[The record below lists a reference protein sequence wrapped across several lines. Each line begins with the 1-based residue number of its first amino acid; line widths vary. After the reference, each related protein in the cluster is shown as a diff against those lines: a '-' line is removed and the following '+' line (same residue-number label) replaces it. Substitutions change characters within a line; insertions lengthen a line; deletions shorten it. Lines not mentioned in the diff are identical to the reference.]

1 MKKIRNSLFV
11 GTVFVSLAMT
21 LVASPVLAYPPDPD
35 NAALLYYQGIL
46 TLVELNE
53 ETRDRI
59 RDVARAEVTPDD
71 KVREDISK
79 CIGAIQ
85 FAEAA
90 AQVPE
95 CNWGVRYSQGFDA
108 LMPQMAHMKVLTFV
122 LVADARIRASDGDYK
137 GALERCL
144 MTGIFAHHVG
154 DATLISYLVSLS
166 VRAMAYKCM
175 QDIIGQ
181 AVNDEELLGWLK
193 NELVTSPANTLSPVK
208 PLKIELEIV
217 TDLMQMDNIEKLA
230 RILADSDE
238 KKMAD
243 IINKAD
249 KKTLE
254 QARRLYSEHIKSALT
269 VFSTPMRYEQ
279 AHSKLKQL
287 ANNFDPNDPASAAA
301 GAFIPALARILTLK
315 IRTETHANAL
325 KAAIDICMTRAKTGR
340 LPDALPTGLLK
351 DTFSGKDFKYEK
363 TKDAFI
369 LRCRGKDLDKDEIY
383 EYEFKVKK

>member
-1 MKKIRNSLFV
+1 MKRIRNSLLV

-21 LVASPVLAYPPDPD
+21 LIASPVLAYPPDPD

-53 ETRDRI
+53 EARDRI
-59 RDVARAEVTPDD
+59 RDVARGEVTPDE

-90 AQVPE
+90 AQVPA
-95 CNWGVRYSQGFDA
+95 CNWGVRYSKGFEA
-108 LMPQMAHMKVLTFV
+108 LMPQLAHMKVLTFV
-122 LVADARIRASDGDYK
+122 LIADARIRASDGDYK

-154 DATLISYLVSLS
+154 DDTLVSYLVSLS
-166 VRAMAYKCM
+166 VRAMVYKCM

-181 AVNDEELLGWLK
+181 AGHDEELLGWLK
-193 NELVTSPANTLSPVK
+193 NEFATSPADTLSPVN

-217 TDLMQMDNIEKLA
+217 TDLMQMNNIEKLA

-254 QARRLYSEHIKSALT
+254 QARRLYSERMKSALT
-269 VFSTPMRYEQ
+269 AFSTPMRYEQ
-279 AHSKLKQL
+279 AHSQLKQS

-315 IRTETHANAL
+315 TRTETHANAI
-325 KAAIDICMTRAKTGR
+325 KAAIDICITRAKTGR
-340 LPDALPTGLLK
+340 IPDGLPKGLPK
-351 DTFSGKDFKYEK
+351 DTFSGKDFKYKK
-363 TKDAFI
+363 TKDAFV
-369 LRCRGKDLDKDEIY
+369 LSCRGKDLDKDEIY
-383 EYEFKVKK
+383 KYEFKVKK

>member
-1 MKKIRNSLFV
+1 MKRIRNRLFA
-11 GTVFVSLAMT
+11 GTVFVSLAMA

-35 NAALLYYQGIL
+35 NAALLYYQGFL
-46 TLVELNE
+46 TLVELDE

-108 LMPQMAHMKVLTFV
+108 LMPQLAQVRFLTFV

-137 GALERCL
+137 ETLERCL

-154 DATLISYLVSLS
+154 DDTLVSYLVSLS
-166 VRAMAYKCM
+166 VRAMAYKCI
-175 QDIIGQ
+175 QDILGQ
-181 AVNDEELLGWLK
+181 ATHNEELLGWLK
-193 NELVTSPANTLSPVK
+193 NEFATSPADTLSPAK

-230 RILADSDE
+230 RILTDSDE

-254 QARRLYSEHIKSALT
+254 QARRLYSERIKSGLT

-279 AHSKLKQL
+279 AHSQLKQS

-315 IRTETHANAL
+315 TRTEAHANAL
-325 KAAIDICMTRAKTGR
+325 KAAIDIYITRAKTGR
-340 LPDALPTGLLK
+340 LPDALPTGLPK
-351 DTFSGKDFKYEK
+351 DTFSGKDFRYEK
-363 TKDAFI
+363 TKDAFV
-369 LRCRGKDLDKDEIY
+369 LRCRSKDLDKNEIY

>member
-1 MKKIRNSLFV
+1 MKRIRNSLFA
-11 GTVFVSLAMT
+11 GIVFVSLAMT

-53 ETRDRI
+53 EARDRI

-108 LMPQMAHMKVLTFV
+108 LMPQLAHMKVLTFV
-122 LVADARIRASDGDYK
+122 LVADARIRASDGDYRE
-137 GALERCL
+137 ALQRCL
-144 MTGIFAHHVG
+144 MTGIFARHVG
-154 DATLISYLVSLS
+154 DGTLVSYLVSLS
-166 VRAMAYKCM
+166 VRAMAYKCI
-175 QDIIGQ
+175 QDILGQ
-181 AVNDEELLGWLK
+181 ADHDEELLGWLK
-193 NELVTSPANTLSPVK
+193 NEFATSPVDTLSPAK
-208 PLKIELEIV
+208 PLKIELKIV

-230 RILADSDE
+230 RFLADSDE

-254 QARRLYSEHIKSALT
+254 QARRIYSERIKSALIA
-269 VFSTPMRYEQ
+269 FSTPMRYEQ
-279 AHSKLKQL
+279 AHSQLKQS

-315 IRTETHANAL
+315 TRTEAHANAL
-325 KAAIDICMTRAKTGR
+325 KAAIDIYITRAKTGR
-340 LPDALPTGLLK
+340 LPDALPTGLPK

-363 TKDAFI
+363 TKDAFV

>member
-1 MKKIRNSLFV
+1 MKRIRNNLFA
-11 GTVFVSLAMT
+11 GTVFASLVIT

-53 ETRDRI
+53 EARDRI

-90 AQVPE
+90 VQVPE

-122 LVADARIRASDGDYK
+122 LIADARIRASDGDYK

-154 DATLISYLVSLS
+154 DATIISYLVSLS
-166 VRAMAYKCM
+166 VRSMVYKCM

-181 AVNDEELLGWLK
+181 ADHDEELLGWLK
-193 NELVTSPANTLSPVK
+193 NEFATSPADTLSPVN
-208 PLKIELEIV
+208 PFKIELEIV

-230 RILADSDE
+230 RFLADSDE

-254 QARRLYSEHIKSALT
+254 QARRIYSERIKSALI
-269 VFSTPMRYEQ
+269 VLSTPMRYEQ
-279 AHSKLKQL
+279 AHSQLKQS
-287 ANNFDPNDPASAAA
+287 ANNFDPNDPASATA

-315 IRTETHANAL
+315 KRAETHANAI
-325 KAAIDICMTRAKTGR
+325 KAAIDIYITRAKTGR
-340 LPDALPTGLLK
+340 LPDALPTGLPK
-351 DTFSGKDFKYEK
+351 DTLSGKDFKYEK

-383 EYEFKVKK
+383 EYEFKVK